1 MLTTTATQ
9 VVLAEGLIDS
19 FNSLANDV
27 IKAILT
33 VVGGVVVY
41 MVLKEFVRGGLI
53 AGIVAVIGGGV
64 ILWGTHNM
72 EFLSEKTDE
81 TVKNSSGQLTP
92 APDLSASAVRLDTSG
107 EHPVVV
113 LARSAPLVQPAVVTT
128 AHRAATEVVV
138 ADGPRL

>member
-1 MLTTTATQ
+1 MGTPSMTPKNIVIATGSEPAALPG
-9 VVLAEGLIDS
+9 VEVDEE
-19 FNSLANDV
+19 V
-27 IKAILT
+27 IVTSTGALELPAVPKHL
-33 VVGGVVVY
+33 V
-41 MVLKEFVRGGLI
+41 
-53 AGIVAVIGGGV
+53 VIGGGV

-113 LARSAPLVQPAVVTT
+113 LARSTPLVQPGVAPT
-128 AHRAATEVVV
+128 AHRTVTDVVV
-138 ADGPRL
+138 DGARL

>member
-92 APDLSASAVRLDTSG
+92 ASDLSASAVRLDTSG

-113 LARSAPLVQPAVVTT
+113 LARSTPLVQPGVAPT
-128 AHRAATEVVV
+128 AHRTVTDVVV
-138 ADGPRL
+138 DGARL